1 MTDSWLRDLH
11 FAARALRRQPAF
23 VAAAVVTLALGIGA
37 ATAIFSVAYGVSLRP
52 LPYPDSSRI
61 VRIYEANLANGQ
73 PRQDVSV
80 GTFHE
85 WREGVP
91 SLESAAL

>member
-1 MTDSWLRDLH
+1 M
-11 FAARALRRQPAF
+11 RAENTKRSPAF
-23 VAAAVVTLALGIGA
+23 AAAAVATLALGIGA

-52 LPYPDSSRI
+52 LPYPQPDRI
-61 VRIYEANLANGQ
+61 VRIYEANPANGQ
-73 PRQDVSV
+73 PRHDVSI

-85 WREGVP
+85 WREGAP